1 MDPTRTRPRHR
12 KVDGHDRDTMTVLL
26 PFVVNAGLNFVL
38 GLMIAFFLGPAEF
51 GRYAIGA
58 AIVVLVNTAML
69 DWIKLSA
76 VRFYSLKTRETQPE
90 IRATLDCLIAGISI
104 SLCALLLAAVA
115 AGIDFRMPAMM
126 LAASVLAGIGAGLF
140 DYHGAIARAR
150 FLDAAYARLVIVKNL
165 LALILM
171 VGGAWLTRDPT
182 VVLLGGLL
190 SAAVA
195 LVSVR
200 KTLADAPLSF
210 SAARRDLAWTFAKYA
225 LPLVAGNAI
234 YSLIPLLNRSLL
246 AGAHGFAEAGHFSL
260 ASDMGLRLFGTL
272 GATLEI
278 VLLRAVIRLD
288 ETRGRRAA
296 QKRIAANIVIVLAVA
311 LPAVVGFWLILP
323 AFDRMLV
330 PPSFQGRFSAYMALL
345 LPGFAAITIFQ
356 AALYPVF
363 LIEKRTLVTT
373 LAAVIG
379 LCVNLAIV
387 AAFATSG
394 PMVYGVAQ
402 TAAFLAVLAITAVMA
417 LRSLPVLPPLRDCG
431 AILLAVAA
439 MAAAIWPLRDRFDPA
454 LELVLQV
461 VAGALA
467 YGAIVVICDVAR
479 CRTLALLWW
488 AGRRG
493 RRA

>member
-1 MDPTRTRPRHR
+1 
-12 KVDGHDRDTMTVLL
+12 MTVLL

-38 GLMIAFFLGPAEF
+38 GLLIAFFLGPAEF

-58 AIVVLVNTAML
+58 AIIVLVNTAML
-69 DWIKLSA
+69 DWVKLSA

-90 IRATLDCLIAGISI
+90 IRATLDLLMAGISM
-104 SLCALLLAAVA
+104 SLCALLLAAIV
-115 AGIDFRMPAMM
+115 AGIDVRMPAMM

-150 FLDAAYARLVIVKNL
+150 FLDAAYARLIIVKNV

-171 VGGAWLTRDPT
+171 VGGAWWTRDPT

-200 KTLADAPLSF
+200 RTLADSPLSL

-234 YSLIPLLNRSLL
+234 YSLIPLLNRSLM
-246 AGAHGFAEAGHFSL
+246 AGAHGFAEAGYFSL

-278 VLLRAVIRLD
+278 VLLRQVIRLD

-311 LPAVVGFWLILP
+311 LPVVVGFWLALP

-330 PPSFQGRFSAYMALL
+330 PPSFQGLFSAYMAPL
-345 LPGFAAITIFQ
+345 LPGFAAIAIFQ
-356 AALYPVF
+356 AAFYPAF
-363 LIEKRTLVTT
+363 LIEKRTMVTT
-373 LAAVIG
+373 LAAITG
-379 LCVNLAIV
+379 FCVNLAIV
-387 AAFATSG
+387 AGFAASG
-394 PMVYGVAQ
+394 PIVYAMAQ
-402 TAAFLAVLAITAVMA
+402 TAAFLVVLAITAVVA
-417 LRSLPVLPPLRDCG
+417 LRTLPVMPPPRDCG
-431 AILLAVAA
+431 AVLLAVTL
-439 MAAAIWPLRDRFDPA
+439 MAAAVWPLQSRFA
-454 LELVLQV
+454 LVLELTLQV
-461 VAGALA
+461 VIGAVV
-467 YGAIVVICDVAR
+467 YGAVILICDVSR
-479 CRTLALLWW
+479 CRTLLQLWW
-488 AGRRG
+488 AARRV
-493 RRA
+493 RRR

>member
-1 MDPTRTRPRHR
+1 
-12 KVDGHDRDTMTVLL
+12 MTVLL

-38 GLMIAFFLGPAEF
+38 GLLIAFFLGPAEF

-58 AIVVLVNTAML
+58 AIIVLVNTALL
-69 DWIKLSA
+69 DWIRLSA
-76 VRFYSLKTRETQPE
+76 VRFYSLGARETQPE
-90 IRATLDCLIAGISI
+90 IRATLDLLVAGVSMT
-104 SLCALLLAAVA
+104 LCALLLAAIV

-150 FLDAAYARLVIVKNL
+150 FLDAAYARLVIVKNV

-200 KTLADAPLSF
+200 RVLADAPLSV
-210 SAARRDLAWTFAKYA
+210 SAARREVAWTFAKYA
-225 LPLVAGNAI
+225 LPIVAGNAI
-234 YSLIPLLNRSLL
+234 YSLIPLLNRSLM
-246 AGAHGFAEAGHFSL
+246 AGAHGFAEAGYFSL

-278 VLLRAVIRLD
+278 VLLRQVIRLD

-296 QKRIAANIVIVLAVA
+296 QKRIAANTVIVLAVA
-311 LPAVVGFWLILP
+311 LPAAVGFALALP

-330 PPSFQGRFSAYMALL
+330 PPSFQGRFSAYMAPL
-345 LPGFAAITIFQ
+345 LPGFVAIAIFQ
-356 AALYPVF
+356 AGLYPAF
-363 LIEKRTLVTT
+363 LIEKRTLVAT

-379 LCVNLAIV
+379 LCANVAIV
-387 AAFATSG
+387 VAFAASS
-394 PMVYGVAQ
+394 PIVYAAAQ
-402 TAAFLAVLAITAVMA
+402 TTAFLVVLVITAVAA
-417 LRSLPVLPPLRDCG
+417 LRLLPVLPPWRDCG
-431 AILLAVAA
+431 AVLLAVAA
-439 MAAAIWPLRDRFDPA
+439 MAVAIWPLRDRFAAVP
-454 LELVLQV
+454 ELALQV
-461 VAGALA
+461 VLGGLA
-467 YGAIVVICDVAR
+467 YGAVILACDVAR
-479 CRTLALLWW
+479 WRTLLLLWW
-488 AGRRG
+488 AARRS
-493 RRA
+493 RQS

>member
-1 MDPTRTRPRHR
+1 
-12 KVDGHDRDTMTVLL
+12 MTVLL

-38 GLMIAFFLGPAEF
+38 GLLIAFFLGPAEF

-58 AIVVLVNTAML
+58 AIIVLVNTAML

-76 VRFYSLKTRETQPE
+76 VRFYSLTTRETQPE
-90 IRATLDCLIAGISI
+90 IRATLDLLIAGISM
-104 SLCALLLAAVA
+104 SLCALLLAAVV

-126 LAASVLAGIGAGLF
+126 LAASVLAGIGTGLF

-150 FLDAAYARLVIVKNL
+150 FLDAAYARLVIVKNV

-171 VGGAWLTRDPT
+171 VGGAWWTRDPT

-200 KTLADAPLSF
+200 RTLADAALSF

-246 AGAHGFAEAGHFSL
+246 AGAHGFAEAGYFSL

-278 VLLRAVIRLD
+278 VLLRQVIRLD

-311 LPAVVGFWLILP
+311 LPVVVGFWLALP

-330 PPSFQGRFSAYMALL
+330 PPSFQGSFSAYMAPL

-356 AALYPVF
+356 AALYPAF
-363 LIEKRTLVTT
+363 LIEKRTIVTT
-373 LAAVIG
+373 LAAIIG
-379 LCVNLAIV
+379 FCVNLAIV
-387 AAFATSG
+387 AGSAASAPLVYAT
-394 PMVYGVAQ
+394 AQ
-402 TAAFLAVLAITAVMA
+402 TAAFLVVLAITAIAA
-417 LRSLPVLPPLRDCG
+417 LRSLPVPPPPRDCG

-439 MAAAIWPLRDRFDPA
+439 MAAAIWPLQSRFAPA
-454 LELVLQV
+454 LELGLQV
-461 VAGALA
+461 VIGALV
-467 YGAIVVICDVAR
+467 YGAVVLACDVAR
-479 CRTLALLWW
+479 CRTLSQLWW

-493 RRA
+493 RRG

>member
-1 MDPTRTRPRHR
+1 
-12 KVDGHDRDTMTVLL
+12 MTVLL

-38 GLMIAFFLGPAEF
+38 GLLIAFFLGPAEF

-58 AIVVLVNTAML
+58 AIIVLVNTAML

-76 VRFYSLKTRETQPE
+76 IRFYSLTTRETQPE
-90 IRATLDCLIAGISI
+90 IRATLDLLMAGVSM
-104 SLCALLLAAVA
+104 SLCALLLAAVV

-150 FLDAAYARLVIVKNL
+150 FLDAAYARLIIVKNL
-165 LALILM
+165 LALVLM
-171 VGGAWLTRDPT
+171 VGGAWWTRDPT

-190 SAAVA
+190 SGALA

-200 KTLADAPLSF
+200 KALADAPLSL

-246 AGAHGFAEAGHFSL
+246 AGTHGFAEAGYFSL

-278 VLLRAVIRLD
+278 VLLRQVLRLD

-296 QKRIAANIVIVLAVA
+296 QKRIAANMVIVLTVA
-311 LPAVVGFWLILP
+311 LPIVVGFWLALP

-330 PPSFQGRFSAYMALL
+330 PPSFQGRFSAYMAPL
-345 LPGFAAITIFQ
+345 LPGFAAIMIFQ
-356 AALYPVF
+356 AALYPAF
-363 LIEKRTLVTT
+363 LIEKRTVVTT
-373 LAAVIG
+373 LAAITG
-379 LCVNLAIV
+379 FCVNLAIV
-387 AAFATSG
+387 AAFAASG
-394 PMVYGVAQ
+394 PIVHATAQ
-402 TAAFLAVLAITAVMA
+402 SAAFLAVLAITAVAA
-417 LRSLPVLPPLRDCG
+417 LRSLPVLPPPRDCG
-431 AILLAVAA
+431 AILLAVAT
-439 MAAAIWPLRDRFDPA
+439 MAAAIWPLQSRFAPV
-454 LELVLQV
+454 LELTLQV
-461 VAGALA
+461 VIGAMVYA
-467 YGAIVVICDVAR
+467 AIILVCDVAR
-479 CRTLALLWW
+479 CRTLLLLWW
-488 AGRRG
+488 AARRG
-493 RRA
+493 RRG

>member
-1 MDPTRTRPRHR
+1 
-12 KVDGHDRDTMTVLL
+12 MTVLL

-38 GLMIAFFLGPAEF
+38 GLLIAFFLGPAEF

-58 AIVVLVNTAML
+58 AIIVLVNTALL
-69 DWIKLSA
+69 DWIRLSA
-76 VRFYSLKTRETQPE
+76 VRFYSLRARETQPE
-90 IRATLDCLIAGISI
+90 IRATLDVLIAGVSMT
-104 SLCALLLAAVA
+104 LCALLVAAVV
-115 AGIDFRMPAMM
+115 AGIDVRMPAMM

-195 LVSVR
+195 LISVR
-200 KTLADAPLSF
+200 RRLADAPLSF

-225 LPLVAGNAI
+225 LPIVAGNAI
-234 YSLIPLLNRSLL
+234 YSLIPLLNRSLM
-246 AGAHGFAEAGHFSL
+246 AGAHGFAEAGYFSL

-278 VLLRAVIRLD
+278 VLLRQVIRLD

-311 LPAVVGFWLILP
+311 LPAAVGFALALP

-330 PPSFQGRFSAYMALL
+330 PPSFQGRFSAYMAPL
-345 LPGFAAITIFQ
+345 LPGFVAIAIFQ
-356 AALYPVF
+356 AGLYPAF
-363 LIEKRTLVTT
+363 LIEKRTLVAT
-373 LAAVIG
+373 LAAVVG
-379 LCVNLAIV
+379 LLANIAIV
-387 AAFATSG
+387 AAFAASS
-394 PMVYGVAQ
+394 PIVYAAAQ
-402 TAAFLAVLAITAVMA
+402 TAAFLVVLAITATAA
-417 LRSLPVLPPLRDCG
+417 LRILPVLPSLRDCG
-431 AILLAVAA
+431 AILLAIAA
-439 MAAAIWPLRDRFDPA
+439 MAAAIWPLRDRFSAVP
-454 LELVLQV
+454 ELALQV
-461 VAGALA
+461 ILGALV
-467 YGAIVVICDVAR
+467 YGAVILACDVAR
-479 CRTLALLWW
+479 WRTLLLLWW
-488 AGRRG
+488 AARRG
-493 RRA
+493 RQA

>member
-1 MDPTRTRPRHR
+1 M
-12 KVDGHDRDTMTVLL
+12 
-26 PFVVNAGLNFVL
+26 
-38 GLMIAFFLGPAEF
+38 
-51 GRYAIGA
+51 
-58 AIVVLVNTAML
+58 
-69 DWIKLSA
+69 
-76 VRFYSLKTRETQPE
+76 
-90 IRATLDCLIAGISI
+90 
-104 SLCALLLAAVA
+104 SLCALLLAAVV

-150 FLDAAYARLVIVKNL
+150 FLDAAYARLVIVKNV

-171 VGGAWLTRDPT
+171 VGGAWWTRDPT

-200 KTLADAPLSF
+200 HTLADAPLSF

-246 AGAHGFAEAGHFSL
+246 AGSHGFAEAGYFSL

-278 VLLRAVIRLD
+278 VLLRQVIRLD

-311 LPAVVGFWLILP
+311 LPAVVGFWLALP

-330 PPSFQGRFSAYMALL
+330 PPSFQGSFSAYMAPL
-345 LPGFAAITIFQ
+345 LPGFAAIMIFQ
-356 AALYPVF
+356 AALYPAF
-363 LIEKRTLVTT
+363 LIEKRTIVTT
-373 LAAVIG
+373 LAAIIG
-379 LCVNLAIV
+379 FSVNLAIV
-387 AAFATSG
+387 AAFASSG
-394 PMVYGVAQ
+394 PIIHATVQ
-402 TAAFLAVLAITAVMA
+402 TAAFLVVLAITATAA
-417 LRSLPVLPPLRDCG
+417 LRSLPVLPSPRDCG
-431 AILLAVAA
+431 AIVLAVAV
-439 MAAAIWPLRDRFDPA
+439 MGAAIWPLQSRFAPVA
-454 LELVLQV
+454 ELTLQV
-461 VAGALA
+461 AIGALI
-467 YGAIVVICDVAR
+467 YGAVILLCDVAR
-479 CRTLALLWW
+479 CRTLAQLWW
-488 AGRRG
+488 AARRG
-493 RRA
+493 RRG